1 MHSEFRERDQ
11 CNVHEHVAFR
21 KLKSQTVWR
30 IWCFVWYVSFGLFSS
45 FHSSRLRSSSS
56 SYSSCWCCCWCCCW
70 WWCYVCCF
78 FCSFLYLKRAFDA
91 VSCSNVRISECI
103 TAARCLYNKRKI
115 LGKNLPLTTCIH
127 LSRICCVSFIVY
139 HTYLVISFHSFFF
152 LLSLLSLYFALFIL
166 SGISFLALVSTISEL
181 IVCTYSLLCPWVAS
195 VIFEHTQETERRQ
208 REREKRRNYLKWNF
222 LPFQERILFIEM
234 AECITWF
241 YDIWSIQNHNIIS
254 SVCPSLSIHLYS
266 IPLFSMEL
274 TITNRVNQFEDQCHS
289 VEKVTK
295 IPTLSLSLV
304 FFCCLFG
311 CNNVFPVE
319 NCKYRYR
326 EFVCLTF
333 D

>member
-152 LLSLLSLYFALFIL
+152 FSRFYLSILLSSFFLVSHFWLWFQQFQSSSFALIPYCAHELRVLSL
-166 SGISFLALVSTISEL
+166 ST
-181 IVCTYSLLCPWVAS
+181 
-195 VIFEHTQETERRQ
+195 HKRQ

-241 YDIWSIQNHNIIS
+241 YDIWSIQNHNIVS

>member
-1 MHSEFRERDQ
+1 MYLSLFIIH
-11 CNVHEHVAFR
+11 
-21 KLKSQTVWR
+21 
-30 IWCFVWYVSFGLFSS
+30 IWS
-45 FHSSRLRSSSS
+45 FHSTVFFSSLASIS
-56 SYSSCWCCCWCCCW
+56 L
-70 WWCYVCCF
+70 
-78 FCSFLYLKRAFDA
+78 FCSL
-91 VSCSNVRISECI
+91 
-103 TAARCLYNKRKI
+103 
-115 LGKNLPLTTCIH
+115 
-127 LSRICCVSFIVY
+127 
-139 HTYLVISFHSFFF
+139 HSFWYLISGFGF
-152 LLSLLSLYFALFIL
+152 NNFRAHRLHLFP
-166 SGISFLALVSTISEL
+166 
-181 IVCTYSLLCPWVAS
+181 IVPMSCECYLWA
-195 VIFEHTQETERRQ
+195 HTRDRG
-208 REREKRRNYLKWNF
+208 RERKKRRNYLKWNF

-319 NCKYRYR
+319 NCEYRYR